1 MRNKILPLMAAI
13 TLISQ
18 FSQPAFADPLY
29 NKGFYAGVL
38 YERNRLS
45 QQYYA
50 MEDENARLQSIIA
63 ELKQALEAQE
73 VQTEQGQN
81 VAQFIPKDVDDS
93 R

>member
-1 MRNKILPLMAAI
+1 MRKKILPLMAVI
-13 TLISQ
+13 TLV
-18 FSQPAFADPLY
+18 SQPAFADPRY
-29 NKGFYAGVL
+29 DKGFYAGVL

-63 ELKQALEAQE
+63 ELKQELEAQE
-73 VQTEQGQN
+73 GETEQGQN
-81 VAQFIPKDVDDS
+81 VAQFIPKDVGDS

>member
-1 MRNKILPLMAAI
+1 MSNKILSLMAVI
-13 TLISQ
+13 TLI
-18 FSQPAFADPLY
+18 SQPAFADPLY